1 MTPGELPHRIPPKRI
16 LVVDDGPQ
24 LGKVFRMVLTTG
36 GGHTVE
42 ITQDAESALAMFEP
56 GKYDLVITDL
66 KLPRMNGFDLATAIK
81 NRSATQPVMLIT
93 GHAEMIKWEPDAV
106 SKIDLL
112 LEKPFSLQQLQ
123 EALAKMFAP
132 QHPAPGS

>member
-1 MTPGELPHRIPPKRI
+1 MTSDNIAQQIPPKRI

-24 LGKVFRMVLTTG
+24 LGKVFRMVLST

-42 ITQDAESALAMFEP
+42 ICPDAESALAKFDTGP
-56 GKYDLVITDL
+56 WDLVITDL
-66 KLPRMNGFDLATAIK
+66 KLPRMNGLDLATAIK
-81 NRSATQPVMLIT
+81 RRNATQPVMLIT
-93 GHAEMIKWEPDAV
+93 GHAEMIQWETEQV

-123 EALAKMFAP
+123 DAIAKMFP
-132 QHPAPGS
+132 PAQP

>member
-1 MTPGELPHRIPPKRI
+1 MTQGDTAQRIPPKRI

-24 LGKVFRMVLTTG
+24 LAKVFRMVLTTG
-36 GGHTVE
+36 GGHSVE

-66 KLPRMNGFDLATAIK
+66 KLPKMNGFDLATAIK
-81 NRSATQPVMLIT
+81 SRCGTQPVMLIT
-93 GHAEMIKWEPDAV
+93 GHAEMIQWETEQV

-123 EALAKMFAP
+123 DAIAKMFSQAP
-132 QHPAPGS
+132 NA

>member
-1 MTPGELPHRIPPKRI
+1 MTPGDTAQHIPPKRI

-24 LGKVFRMVLTTG
+24 LGKVFRMVLSTG

-42 ITQDAESALAMFEP
+42 IVQDGETALQKFEA

-66 KLPRMNGFDLATAIK
+66 KLPKMNGLELATAIK
-81 NRSATQPVMLIT
+81 QQSPKQLVMLIT
-93 GHAEMIKWEPDAV
+93 GHVNMIEWDAERV

-112 LEKPFSLQQLQ
+112 LEKPFSLPQLQ
-123 EALAKMFAP
+123 EALARIF
-132 QHPAPGS
+132 PALG

>member
-1 MTPGELPHRIPPKRI
+1 
-16 LVVDDGPQ
+16 
-24 LGKVFRMVLTTG
+24 MVLST

-42 ITQDAESALAMFEP
+42 ICTDAESALAKFDA
-56 GKYDLVITDL
+56 GAWDLVITDL

-81 NRSATQPVMLIT
+81 SRRPAQLVMLIT
-93 GHAEMIKWEPDAV
+93 GHAEMIQWETEQV

-123 EALAKMFAP
+123 DAIEKMFPTAQP
-132 QHPAPGS
+132 